1 MRKVNLIDLN
11 KNIIENVY
19 IKNIYNFSI
28 LHNLEFINL
37 ELFYDD
43 LGDFK
48 GIIIDDKNKEI
59 IFELLNHE
67 DIINTFPVTLKQYRA
82 IEDNI
87 EVKISKVAFSKG
99 TGNSSKN
106 SYSTSLY
113 IPIKWLHELGINKE
127 NNKFSMEFNGEEI
140 VIKSINQR

>member
-1 MRKVNLIDLN
+1 MKKVNLIDLN

-19 IKNIYNFSI
+19 VKKLYNFST
-28 LHNLEFINL
+28 LYNLEFINL

-43 LGDFK
+43 LGNFR
-48 GIIIDDKNKEI
+48 GIVIDDKNKEI
-59 IFELLNHE
+59 VFELLNHK
-67 DIINTFPVTLKQYRA
+67 DVVDTFPVTLKEYRA

-87 EVKISKVAFSKG
+87 EVKVSKVSFSRG

-113 IPIKWLHELGINKE
+113 IPISWLYELGINRD
-127 NNKFSMEFNGEEI
+127 NNQVVLEFNGKEI
-140 VIKSINQR
+140 VIKSID